1 MIPCQLD
8 PVPGRIVGGQPTADD
23 LAAFA
28 SAGGALVV
36 NLRNTTEDLGYDEA
50 SAAAAL
56 GLRYLSIPVA
66 GAAGVTPDNARAL
79 AAAIAGVQGGV
90 MVHCATGNRVGGLFA
105 LAAGL
110 EGAPVDEAIALGRAH
125 GLVSLEAHV
134 RGLLGS

>member
-1 MIPCQLD
+1 MIPCQLE
-8 PVPGRIVGGQPTADD
+8 PVPGRVVGGQPTAAD

-28 SAGGALVV
+28 ATGGALVI

-50 SAAAAL
+50 ATAAAL
-56 GLRYLSIPVA
+56 GLRYLSLPVA

-79 AAAIAGVQGGV
+79 SAAIAGAAGGV

-110 EGAPVDEAIALGRAH
+110 EGAPVDDAIALGRAH
-125 GLVSLEAHV
+125 GMVNLDAHV
-134 RGLLGS
+134 RALLGG